1 MLQDGAENDAE
12 YAALKRVK
20 DNAEKIAPTEWDM
33 MILNSVRIQ
42 GGKTMLLLSTVIK
55 LYPILLTFYPN
66 SVILK
71 VK

>member
-55 LYPILLTFYPN
+55 LYPNLLTFFPN

>member
-33 MILNSVRIQ
+33 TILNSAIIQ
-42 GGKTMLLLSTVIK
+42 GGKTMLLQLTVRK
-55 LYPILLTFYPN
+55 L
-66 SVILK
+66 
-71 VK
+71 